1 MLLLTAP
8 FDSSAARR
16 AGAPW
21 WAPLSPAIVSAGAAA
36 TALIL
41 ERLGVIP
48 LGCGRAV
55 AGAAAHSG
63 FLAVGRVVATGERA
77 PWPRPIAQATAILL
91 AASLTAQFT
100 TWGGLL
106 YLLVPLVIIGE
117 AARVPALRD
126 AGVRLTAGL
135 QPLALGLAAGA
146 FLGCHL
152 LLTAS
157 LTLGYTIRVEEAIA
171 YVSVAAYDAGANAL
185 TAEWLFRGALF
196 SSAWRRWD
204 FWPSAALST
213 LFAVG
218 RYLLDPTLPST
229 IEVKVGAVFYMSL
242 LGVTGCALRASSAS
256 LLPGYLATL
265 VFFLAYRML
274 AR

>member
-1 MLLLTAP
+1 MLLAAP
-8 FDSSAARR
+8 FDPSAAS
-16 AGAPW
+16 GGGVPW
-21 WAPLSPAIVSAGAAA
+21 RPALASAIVSAGVAAA
-36 TALIL
+36 ALS
-41 ERLGVIP
+41 EEALGIIP
-48 LGCGRAV
+48 PGCGRAV

-63 FLAVGRVVATGERA
+63 FLAIGWIVAVGERA
-77 PWPRPIAQATAILL
+77 HWQGPIARTTAILL
-91 AASLTAQFT
+91 VASLAAQFA

-106 YLLVPLVIIGE
+106 YLLVPLAVVGE

-126 AGVRLTAGL
+126 AGVRVPAGL
-135 QPLALGLAAGA
+135 RSLTLGLAAGA

-157 LTLGYTIRVEEAIA
+157 LTLGYTVRLDDAMA
-171 YVSVAAYDAGANAL
+171 YVSAAAYDAGANAL

-196 SSAWRRWD
+196 SRAWRRWD
-204 FWPSAALST
+204 FWPSTAVSTAL
-213 LFAVG
+213 AVG

-229 IEVKVGAVFYMSL
+229 IEVEVGAVFYMSL
-242 LGVTGCALRASSAS
+242 LGVTSCALRASSAS

-274 AR
+274 AQ

>member
-1 MLLLTAP
+1 MLLAAP
-8 FDSSAARR
+8 FDPAASR
-16 AGAPW
+16 GGVPW
-21 WAPLSPAIVSAGAAA
+21 RPALASAIVSAGVAAA
-36 TALIL
+36 ALS
-41 ERLGVIP
+41 EEAFGVIP
-48 LGCGRAV
+48 FGCGRAV

-63 FLAVGRVVATGERA
+63 FLAIGWIVAVGERA
-77 PWPRPIAQATAILL
+77 NWERPIARASAILL
-91 AASLTAQFT
+91 AASLAAQFT

-106 YLLVPLVIIGE
+106 YLLVPLAVVGE

-135 QPLALGLAAGA
+135 RSLTLGLAAGA
-146 FLGCHL
+146 VLGCHL

-157 LTLGYTIRVEEAIA
+157 LTLGYAVRLDDAMA

-185 TAEWLFRGALF
+185 TAEWLFRGALL
-196 SSAWRRWD
+196 SRLWRRWD
-204 FWPSAALST
+204 FWPSAAVST
-213 LFAVG
+213 ALVVG

-242 LGVTGCALRASSAS
+242 LGVTSCALRASSAS

-274 AR
+274 TQ

>member
-1 MLLLTAP
+1 MLLTAP
-8 FDSSAARR
+8 FDMSAAGR
-16 AGAPW
+16 AAAPW
-21 WAPLSPAIVSAGAAA
+21 WPPLAPAIVSAGAAA
-36 TALIL
+36 TALSL

-55 AGAAAHSG
+55 AGAAAHG
-63 FLAVGRVVATGERA
+63 GLLAVGWIVATGERA
-77 PWPRPIAQATAILL
+77 PWRPIAQATAILL
-91 AASLTAQFT
+91 AASLAAQFT

-106 YLLVPLVIIGE
+106 YLLVPFVIIGE
-117 AARVPALRD
+117 AARVPALRN
-126 AGVRLTAGL
+126 AGVRLTASL

-157 LTLGYTIRVEEAIA
+157 LTLGYTIRVAGAMA

-185 TAEWLFRGALF
+185 TTEWLFRGALF
-196 SSAWRRWD
+196 SRAWRRWD

-242 LGVTGCALRASSAS
+242 LGVTSCAFRASSAS

-274 AR
+274 AP

>member
-1 MLLLTAP
+1 MMLLTAP
-8 FDSSAARR
+8 FDSSGARR
-16 AGAPW
+16 AHVPW
-21 WAPLSPAIVSAGAAA
+21 RPALASAIVGACVAAA
-36 TALIL
+36 ALVS
-41 ERLGVIP
+41 ETLGITP
-48 LGCGRAV
+48 LGCGRAI

-63 FLAVGRVVATGERA
+63 FLAVGWIVMAGERA
-77 PWPRPIAQATAILL
+77 HWQRPIARAAAILL
-91 AASLTAQFT
+91 AASLAAQFT

-106 YLLVPLVIIGE
+106 YLLVPLVVFRD
-117 AARVPALRD
+117 AARVPALQD
-126 AGVRLTAGL
+126 AGVRLTAGHR
-135 QPLALGLAAGA
+135 PLALGLAAGA

-157 LTLGYTIRVEEAIA
+157 LTLGYAIRLGDAMA
-171 YVSVAAYDAGANAL
+171 YVSLAAYDAGANAL

-196 SSAWRRWD
+196 SRAWRRWD

-213 LFAVG
+213 ALAVG
-218 RYLLDPTLPST
+218 RYLFDPTLPST
-229 IEVKVGAVFYMSL
+229 LEVKVGAVFYMSL

-274 AR
+274 AQ

>member
-1 MLLLTAP
+1 MMLLATP
-8 FDSSAARR
+8 FDPAASR
-16 AGAPW
+16 GGVPW
-21 WAPLSPAIVSAGAAA
+21 RPAFASAIVSAGVAAA
-36 TALIL
+36 GLGVEA
-41 ERLGVIP
+41 LGVIP
-48 LGCGRAV
+48 VGCGRAV
-55 AGAAAHSG
+55 AGTAAHSG
-63 FLAVGRVVATGERA
+63 FLAIGWIVATGERA
-77 PWPRPIAQATAILL
+77 HWPRPIAQATAILL
-91 AASLTAQFT
+91 AASLAAQFT

-135 QPLALGLAAGA
+135 QPLALGLTAGA

-157 LTLGYTIRVEEAIA
+157 LTLGYTIRVEEAMA

-185 TAEWLFRGALF
+185 TTEWLFRGALF
-196 SSAWRRWD
+196 SRAWRRWD

-242 LGVTGCALRASSAS
+242 LGVTGCAFRASSTS

-274 AR
+274 AQ